1 MTPLHGIGVLVTRPE
16 FQAMP
21 LCRLLESYGATTL
34 RLPAVEIKPL
44 KDRRVTAEQLGV
56 LENFDVILFT
66 SANAVRFGVSFLDQK
81 RDLTLAALGPATS
94 RALNQAGYRVAIQ
107 PGESFDSEGLLSH
120 PRLEHVAGH
129 RILIIKGTHGRD
141 LLQQELTGRGATV
154 VCAEVYERV
163 PATFSAAALEAMRE
177 RFAAGEVQVITATS
191 LEIGAALLKLA
202 PPVPAELLAAPLGP
216 ASLALASLDLRSEF
230 ERAHWLVPGER
241 VASGLR
247 ELGLKAP
254 LLHADS
260 AEDQDLAAALI
271 RWRSSV
277 SGA

>member
-1 MTPLHGIGVLVTRPE
+1 MPPLQGVGVLVTRPE

-21 LCRLLESYGATTL
+21 LCRLLESLGATTL
-34 RLPAVEIKPL
+34 RLPAIEIKPL
-44 KDRRVTAEQLGV
+44 KDRRTLTEQLGA

-107 PGESFDSEGLLSH
+107 PGETFDSEGLLSH
-120 PRLEHVAGH
+120 SRLERVAGH

-141 LLQQELTGRGATV
+141 LLQQELTRRGATV
-154 VCAEVYERV
+154 VSADVYERV
-163 PATFSAAALEAMRE
+163 PAIFSAAALEAVQE

-191 LEIGAALLKLA
+191 VEIGAALLELA
-202 PPVPAELLAAPLGP
+202 PIEPPPLEPAPLESAP
-216 ASLALASLDLRSEF
+216 LQSAPPLRHEF

-241 VASGLR
+241 VAAGLR

-254 LLHADS
+254 LLRAQSAD
-260 AEDQDLAAALI
+260 DQDLADALI

>member
-1 MTPLHGIGVLVTRPE
+1 M
-16 FQAMP
+16 
-21 LCRLLESYGATTL
+21 
-34 RLPAVEIKPL
+34 
-44 KDRRVTAEQLGV
+44 EQLGA

-107 PGESFDSEGLLSH
+107 PGESFDSEALLSH
-120 PRLEHVAGH
+120 PRLERVAGH
-129 RILIIKGTHGRD
+129 RILIVKGSHGRD
-141 LLQQELTGRGATV
+141 LIQQELTRRGATV

-163 PATFSAAALEAMRE
+163 PTTVSAAALETVQE
-177 RFAAGEVQVITATS
+177 RFAAGEMQVITATS

-202 PPVPAELLAAPLGP
+202 PLGPAQPGLAAP
-216 ASLALASLDLRSEF
+216 DLRGEF

-241 VASGLR
+241 VAAGLR

-254 LLHADS
+254 LLRANS
-260 AEDQDLAAALI
+260 AEDQDLVAALI

-277 SGA
+277 SEA

>member
-1 MTPLHGIGVLVTRPE
+1 VPPLQGVGVLVTRPE

-21 LCRLLESYGATTL
+21 LCRLLESLGATTL
-34 RLPAVEIKPL
+34 RLPAIEIKPL
-44 KDRRVTAEQLGV
+44 KGRRALTEQLGA

-120 PRLEHVAGH
+120 SRLERVAGH

-141 LLQQELTGRGATV
+141 LLQQELTRRGATV
-154 VCAEVYERV
+154 VCADVYERV
-163 PATFSAAALEAMRE
+163 PAIFGAAALEAVQE
-177 RFAAGEVQVITATS
+177 RFAAGEMQVITATS

-202 PPVPAELLAAPLGP
+202 SIEPGPLESSPRDSAP
-216 ASLALASLDLRSEF
+216 SLRNEF

-241 VASGLR
+241 VAAGLR
-247 ELGLKAP
+247 ELGLKAT
-254 LLHADS
+254 LLRAESAD
-260 AEDQDLAAALI
+260 DQDLAEALI

>member
-1 MTPLHGIGVLVTRPE
+1 
-16 FQAMP
+16 MP
-21 LCRLLESYGATTL
+21 LCRILESLGATTL

-44 KDRRVTAEQLGV
+44 KDRRALMEQLGV

-81 RDLTLAALGPATS
+81 RDLTLASLGPATS

-107 PGESFDSEGLLSH
+107 PGESFDSEALLSH

-141 LLQQELTGRGATV
+141 LVQQELTRRGATV
-154 VCAEVYERV
+154 LSADVYERV
-163 PATFSAAALEAMRE
+163 PSVFSAAALKAVLE
-177 RFAAGEVQVITATS
+177 RFAAGEMQVITATS

-202 PPVPAELLAAPLGP
+202 PLGAPPLGAPPLGAPPLGAPPLGVAPPGLAQLDP
-216 ASLALASLDLRSEF
+216 ASPNLRGEF

-241 VASGLR
+241 VAMGLR

-254 LLHADS
+254 LLRADS

>member
-1 MTPLHGIGVLVTRPE
+1 
-16 FQAMP
+16 MP
-21 LCRLLESYGATTL
+21 LCRLLESFGATTL
-34 RLPAVEIKPL
+34 RMSPIEIKPL
-44 KDRRVTAEQLGV
+44 TDRRALAQRLGG

-66 SANAVRFGVSFLDQK
+66 SANAVRFGVSLLDQK
-81 RDLTLAALGPATS
+81 RDLMLAALGPATS

-107 PGESFDSEGLLSH
+107 PGESFDSEGLLAHS
-120 PRLEHVAGH
+120 RLERVAGQ

-141 LLQQELTGRGATV
+141 LLQQELTRRGATV
-154 VCAEVYERV
+154 VCADVYERL
-163 PATFSAAALEAMRE
+163 PANLSAAALVAVQE
-177 RFAAGEVQVITATS
+177 RFAAGEMQVITATS

-202 PPVPAELLAAPLGP
+202 QIELRAIESASLVPAPLVPAPLVPAPLVP
-216 ASLALASLDLRSEF
+216 ASLPLRNEF

-241 VASGLR
+241 VAAGLR

-254 LLHADS
+254 LLQADS

>member
-1 MTPLHGIGVLVTRPE
+1 VLVSRPE

-44 KDRRVTAEQLGV
+44 KDRRVMAEQLGV

-120 PRLEHVAGH
+120 PRLERVAGH

-163 PATFSAAALEAMRE
+163 PATFSAAALETVQE
-177 RFAAGEVQVITATS
+177 RFAAGEMQVITATS

-202 PPVPAELLAAPLGP
+202 SPG
-216 ASLALASLDLRSEF
+216 LRGEF
-230 ERAHWLVPGER
+230 ERARWLVPGER

-260 AEDQDLAAALI
+260 AEDQDLVAALV

>member
-1 MTPLHGIGVLVTRPE
+1 
-16 FQAMP
+16 MP

-163 PATFSAAALEAMRE
+163 PATFSAAALEAVQE
-177 RFAAGEVQVITATS
+177 RFAAGEMQVITATS

-202 PPVPAELLAAPLGP
+202 ALGATPLGVAPLDLAPLEP
-216 ASLALASLDLRSEF
+216 ASPDLRGEF

-241 VASGLR
+241 VAMGLR

-254 LLHADS
+254 LLCADS

>member
-1 MTPLHGIGVLVTRPE
+1 VPPLDGIGVLVTRPE

-34 RLPAVEIKPL
+34 RLPAIEIKPL
-44 KDRRVTAEQLGV
+44 KDRRALTEQLSV

-81 RDLTLAALGPATS
+81 RDLALAALGPATS

-107 PGESFDSEGLLSH
+107 PAESFDSEALLSH
-120 PRLEHVAGH
+120 PRLERVAGH
-129 RILIIKGTHGRD
+129 RILIIKGSHGRD
-141 LLQQELTGRGATV
+141 LLQQELTRRGATV

-163 PATFSAAALEAMRE
+163 PAIFSAAALEAVQE
-177 RFAAGEVQVITATS
+177 RFAAGELQVITATS

-202 PPVPAELLAAPLGP
+202 LLEGAPPELRG
-216 ASLALASLDLRSEF
+216 EF

-241 VASGLR
+241 VAAGLR
-247 ELGLKAP
+247 ELGLQAP
-254 LLHADS
+254 LLQADS
-260 AEDQDLAAALI
+260 AEDQDLASALI

>member
-1 MTPLHGIGVLVTRPE
+1 
-16 FQAMP
+16 MP

-34 RLPAVEIKPL
+34 RLPAIEIKPL
-44 KDRRVTAEQLGV
+44 KDRRVMAEQLGV

-66 SANAVRFGVSFLDQK
+66 SANAVRFGASFLDQK
-81 RDLTLAALGPATS
+81 RDLTLAAVGSATS

-120 PRLEHVAGH
+120 PRLERVAGH
-129 RILIIKGTHGRD
+129 RILIIKGAHGRD
-141 LLQQELTGRGATV
+141 LLQQELTRRGATV
-154 VCAEVYERV
+154 LCAEVYERV
-163 PATFSAAALEAMRE
+163 TATVSAAALEAVQE
-177 RFAAGEVQVITATS
+177 RFASGEMQVITATS

-202 PPVPAELLAAPLGP
+202 PLDPAPPGLAPHGP
-216 ASLALASLDLRSEF
+216 ASPDLRSEF

>member
-1 MTPLHGIGVLVTRPE
+1 
-16 FQAMP
+16 MP
-21 LCRLLESYGATTL
+21 LCRILESLGATTL
-34 RLPAVEIKPL
+34 RLPALEIKPL
-44 KDRRVTAEQLGV
+44 KDRRALMEQLGV

-66 SANAVRFGVSFLDQK
+66 SANAVRFGVSFLDQ
-81 RDLTLAALGPATS
+81 RRGLTLAALGPATS

-107 PGESFDSEGLLSH
+107 PGETFDSEALLSH

-141 LLQQELTGRGATV
+141 LVQQELTRRGATV
-154 VCAEVYERV
+154 VSADVYERV
-163 PATFSAAALEAMRE
+163 PSVFSAAALKLVRE
-177 RFAAGEVQVITATS
+177 RFAAGEMQVITATS

-202 PPVPAELLAAPLGP
+202 ALGAPPLGVAPPDLAPLEP
-216 ASLALASLDLRSEF
+216 ASPDLRGEF

-241 VASGLR
+241 VATGLR

-254 LLHADS
+254 LLRADS

>member
-1 MTPLHGIGVLVTRPE
+1 
-16 FQAMP
+16 MP

-34 RLPAVEIKPL
+34 RLGVIEIKPL
-44 KDRRVTAEQLGV
+44 KDRRVLTEQVGV
-56 LENFDVILFT
+56 LEKFDVILFT

-81 RDLTLAALGPATS
+81 RDLTLAAVGPATS

-120 PRLEHVAGH
+120 PRLERVAGH

-141 LLQQELTGRGATV
+141 LLQQELTRRGATV
-154 VCAEVYERV
+154 ICAEVYERV
-163 PATFSAAALEAMRE
+163 PAIFSAAALEALQE
-177 RFAAGEVQVITATS
+177 RFASREIQVITATS

-202 PPVPAELLAAPLGP
+202 PLGVAPLGP
-216 ASLALASLDLRSEF
+216 GSLDLRSEF

-254 LLHADS
+254 LLQADS

>member
-1 MTPLHGIGVLVTRPE
+1 
-16 FQAMP
+16 MP

-44 KDRRVTAEQLGV
+44 KDRRVMAEQLGA

-66 SANAVRFGVSFLDQK
+66 SANAVRFGASLLDQK

-94 RALNQAGYRVAIQ
+94 RALNQAGYRVAMQ

-120 PRLEHVAGH
+120 PGLERVAGN

-141 LLQQELTGRGATV
+141 LLQQELKRRGATV

-163 PATFSAAALEAMRE
+163 PATVSAALLQAVQE
-177 RFAAGEVQVITATS
+177 RFAAGELQVITATS
-191 LEIGAALLKLA
+191 LEIGAALLKM
-202 PPVPAELLAAPLGP
+202 
-216 ASLALASLDLRSEF
+216 ASLEF

-247 ELGLKAP
+247 ELGLQAP
-254 LLHADS
+254 LLQADS

>member
-1 MTPLHGIGVLVTRPE
+1 M
-16 FQAMP
+16 
-21 LCRLLESYGATTL
+21 
-34 RLPAVEIKPL
+34 
-44 KDRRVTAEQLGV
+44 EQMGV

-81 RDLTLAALGPATS
+81 RDLTLATLGPATS

-107 PGESFDSEGLLSH
+107 PGESFDSEALLSH

-141 LLQQELTGRGATV
+141 LVQQELTRRGATV
-154 VCAEVYERV
+154 VSADVYERV
-163 PATFSAAALEAMRE
+163 PSVFSAAALNAVRE
-177 RFAAGEVQVITATS
+177 RFAVGEMQVITATS

-202 PPVPAELLAAPLGP
+202 PLGV
-216 ASLALASLDLRSEF
+216 ASPDLRGEF
-230 ERAHWLVPGER
+230 ERARWLVPGER
-241 VASGLR
+241 VAMGLR

-254 LLHADS
+254 LLRADS

>member
-1 MTPLHGIGVLVTRPE
+1 MPPLHGVGVLVTRPE

-21 LCRLLESYGATTL
+21 LCRLLESLGATTL
-34 RLPAVEIKPL
+34 RLPAIEIKPL
-44 KDRRVTAEQLGV
+44 KDRRALTEQLGA

-120 PRLEHVAGH
+120 SRLERVAGH

-141 LLQQELTGRGATV
+141 LLQQEFIRRGATV
-154 VCAEVYERV
+154 VCADVYERV
-163 PATFSAAALEAMRE
+163 AAIFSAAALKAVQE
-177 RFAAGEVQVITATS
+177 RFAAGEIQVITATS
-191 LEIGAALLKLA
+191 LEIGAVLLD
-202 PPVPAELLAAPLGP
+202 LAAPT
-216 ASLALASLDLRSEF
+216 LRNEF

-241 VASGLR
+241 VAAGLR

-254 LLHADS
+254 LLRADS
-260 AEDQDLAAALI
+260 ADDQDLAEALI

>member
-1 MTPLHGIGVLVTRPE
+1 
-16 FQAMP
+16 MP
-21 LCRLLESYGATTL
+21 LCRLLESLGATTL
-34 RLPAVEIKPL
+34 RMSPIEIKPL
-44 KDRRVTAEQLGV
+44 TDRRALAERLGG

-66 SANAVRFGVSFLDQK
+66 SANAVRFGVSLLDQK

-94 RALNQAGYRVAIQ
+94 RALNQAGYRVAMQ

-120 PRLEHVAGH
+120 SRLERVAGH

-141 LLQQELTGRGATV
+141 LLQQELTRRGATV
-154 VCAEVYERV
+154 VCADVYERL
-163 PATFSAAALEAMRE
+163 PANLSAAALVAVQE
-177 RFAAGEVQVITATS
+177 RFAAGELQVITATS

-202 PPVPAELLAAPLGP
+202 PIELPPIGSAPLEP
-216 ASLALASLDLRSEF
+216 APLALRNEF

-241 VASGLR
+241 VAAGLR

-254 LLHADS
+254 LLQADS

>member
-1 MTPLHGIGVLVTRPE
+1 
-16 FQAMP
+16 MP
-21 LCRLLESYGATTL
+21 LCRLLESLGATTL
-34 RLPAVEIKPL
+34 RMSPIEIKPL
-44 KDRRVTAEQLGV
+44 ADRRALAQRLGG

-66 SANAVRFGVSFLDQK
+66 SANAVRFGVSLLDQK
-81 RDLTLAALGPATS
+81 RDLMLAALGPATS

-107 PGESFDSEGLLSH
+107 PGESFDSEGLLAHS
-120 PRLEHVAGH
+120 RLERVAGQ

-141 LLQQELTGRGATV
+141 LLQQELTRRGATV
-154 VCAEVYERV
+154 VCADVYERL
-163 PATFSAAALEAMRE
+163 PANLSAAALVAVQE
-177 RFAAGEVQVITATS
+177 RFAAGEMQVITATS

-202 PPVPAELLAAPLGP
+202 QIELRAIESAPLVPAPLVP
-216 ASLALASLDLRSEF
+216 ASLPLRNEF

-241 VASGLR
+241 VAAGLR

-254 LLHADS
+254 LLQADS

>member
-1 MTPLHGIGVLVTRPE
+1 
-16 FQAMP
+16 MP

-34 RLPAVEIKPL
+34 RLPAVEIRPL
-44 KDRRVTAEQLGV
+44 KDRRMMVEQLGV

-94 RALNQAGYRVAIQ
+94 RALNQAGYRVAMQ
-107 PGESFDSEGLLSH
+107 PGETFDSEGLLSH
-120 PRLEHVAGH
+120 PGLERVAGN
-129 RILIIKGTHGRD
+129 RILIVKGTHGRD
-141 LLQQELTGRGATV
+141 LLQQELTRRGATV

-163 PATFSAAALEAMRE
+163 PATVSAAALKAVQE
-177 RFAAGEVQVITATS
+177 RFAAGEMQVITATS
-191 LEIGAALLKLA
+191 LEIGAALLEMASL
-202 PPVPAELLAAPLGP
+202 ESAPLELPMPDP
-216 ASLALASLDLRSEF
+216 ATLERATSPLRIEF

>member
-1 MTPLHGIGVLVTRPE
+1 VSPLHGVGVLVTRPE

-21 LCRLLESYGATTL
+21 LCRLLESYGATTF
-34 RLPAVEIKPL
+34 RLPAIEIKPL
-44 KDRRVTAEQLGV
+44 KDRRVMAEQLGV

-66 SANAVRFGVSFLDQK
+66 SANAVRFGASLLDQK

-120 PRLEHVAGH
+120 PRLERVAGH

-141 LLQQELTGRGATV
+141 LLQQELTRRGATV

-163 PATFSAAALEAMRE
+163 PAILTAAALKVVHE
-177 RFAAGEVQVITATS
+177 RFAAGEMQVITATS

-202 PPVPAELLAAPLGP
+202 PLGP
-216 ASLALASLDLRSEF
+216 APHDLRSEF

-254 LLHADS
+254 LVHADS

>member
-1 MTPLHGIGVLVTRPE
+1 
-16 FQAMP
+16 
-21 LCRLLESYGATTL
+21 LESLGATTL

-44 KDRRVTAEQLGV
+44 KDRRALTAQLGV

-107 PGESFDSEGLLSH
+107 PGESFDSEALLSH
-120 PRLEHVAGH
+120 PRLERVAGH

-141 LLQQELTGRGATV
+141 LLQQELTRRGATV

-163 PATFSAAALEAMRE
+163 PTTVSAAALTAVQE
-177 RFAAGEVQVITATS
+177 RFASGEMQVITATS
-191 LEIGAALLKLA
+191 LEIGAALLELA
-202 PPVPAELLAAPLGP
+202 PHE
-216 ASLALASLDLRSEF
+216 LRSEF

-241 VASGLR
+241 VAAGLR

-254 LLHADS
+254 LLRADS

-277 SGA
+277 SEA

>member
-1 MTPLHGIGVLVTRPE
+1 VPHLDGVGVLVTRPE

-21 LCRLLESYGATTL
+21 LCRILESLGATTS

-44 KDRRVTAEQLGV
+44 KDRRALMEQLGV
-56 LENFDVILFT
+56 LESFDVILFT

-81 RDLTLAALGPATS
+81 RDLTLATLGPATS

-107 PGESFDSEGLLSH
+107 PGESFDSEALLSH
-120 PRLEHVAGH
+120 PRLERVAGH
-129 RILIIKGTHGRD
+129 RILIIKGSHGRD
-141 LLQQELTGRGATV
+141 LVQKELTRRGATV
-154 VCAEVYERV
+154 VSADVYERV
-163 PATFSAAALEAMRE
+163 PATLSAAALKAVQEQ
-177 RFAAGEVQVITATS
+177 FAAGALQVITATS

-202 PPVPAELLAAPLGP
+202 PRGQESP
-216 ASLALASLDLRSEF
+216 DLRGEF

-241 VASGLR
+241 VAMGLR
-247 ELGLKAP
+247 ELGLRAP
-254 LLHADS
+254 LLRADS